1 MTSDS
6 SRPVLFSGYYGL
18 GNAGD
23 EAVLAA
29 SVGMFRRQAPQV
41 KLAALS
47 ADPEGTHRTQG
58 IATVRRMRPEAL
70 AAIRRSRLFLSG
82 GGSLLQDRTS
92 ARSLFYY
99 LAVLWF
105 AQRCRVPSMIF
116 AQGIGPLEAPNAR
129 RWTGKVLRQC
139 QAITVRDAESAALL
153 RELGV
158 SQNGGPAIEV
168 TADPVFALES
178 QKSER
183 VTAATAAGPSLGIAL
198 RPWPGLETLLD
209 PLAQVLSEF
218 QRDISLHPKLD
229 LVPCEELARR
239 LPGVQVQR
247 QALEPAEWMAL
258 ADETSAVLA
267 MRLHAL
273 IFAAARGVP
282 VVGLSYDPKVDA
294 LLERLGSRPA
304 GRLGEAL
311 DVVTMQTAL
320 HTVLTND
327 EAARANRKERAEQ
340 LRGLATRNVVRALEL
355 L

>member
-1 MTSDS
+1 
-6 SRPVLFSGYYGL
+6 
-18 GNAGD
+18 
-23 EAVLAA
+23 
-29 SVGMFRRQAPQV
+29 MFRQQAPTV

-47 ADPEGTHRTQG
+47 ADPEGTHRTHG
-58 IATVRRMRPEAL
+58 IAAVRRMRPEAL

-105 AQRCRVPSMIF
+105 AQRCRIRSMIF
-116 AQGIGPLEAPNAR
+116 AQGIGPLDAPNSR
-129 RWTGKVLRQC
+129 RWTGKVLRKC
-139 QAITVRDAESAALL
+139 QAITVRDADSAALL

-168 TADPVFALES
+168 TADPVFALEP

-183 VTAATAAGPSLGIAL
+183 VAAAIVAGPSLGIAL

-218 QRDISLHPKLD
+218 QPDVSLRAWALHPELD
-229 LVPCEELARR
+229 LAPCEELARR

-247 QALEPAEWMAL
+247 QTLEPAEWMAL
-258 ADETSAVLA
+258 ASDTTAVLA

-282 VVGLSYDPKVDA
+282 VVGLSYDPKIDA

-311 DVVTMQTAL
+311 DIGEMRTTLHTAL
-320 HTVLTND
+320 ANN
-327 EAARANRKERAEQ
+327 EAARADRKHRAEQ
-340 LRGLATRNVVRALEL
+340 LRGLAARNVERALEL